1 MNYFTR
7 KNIIITSL
15 VVVVMAFAIT
25 VSANISF
32 MDKISQV
39 AGEIVGNGIME
50 KVGDSIEV
58 DDTPKLGASAST
70 LNRWTDQSGLVTYVV
85 GGEFDSSD
93 LASTTLVS
101 FLNPFLEG
109 TATSTTDGALS
120 WNKNNNWDGST
131 TTVDLGIVSYD
142 GTATSSFELQCGPSE
157 DPYSAP
163 SYYLINTLADGNADN
178 SVPTSTA
185 SHIENNVGLSYGQ
198 GVIMAGSSTKALLTP
213 SYPYITCVATSTAD
227 NWSEFGEDA
236 LIGSTSLLDGS
247 YKFRFYRDQY

>member
-1 MNYFTR
+1 MKYFTR

-15 VVVVMAFAIT
+15 VVIVMAFSIT
-25 VSANISF
+25 ASANISF

-39 AGEIVGNGIME
+39 AGEIVGNGIMD
-50 KVGDSIEV
+50 KVGDLEV
-58 DDTPKLGASAST
+58 DDTPELGASAST

-85 GGEFDSSD
+85 SGEFDSSE
-93 LASTTLVS
+93 LASTTLIS

-109 TATSTTDGALS
+109 SATSTLDGALS
-120 WNKNNNWDGST
+120 WNKDNNWDGST
-131 TTVDLGIVSYD
+131 TTMDLAIVMYD

-163 SYYLINTLADGNADN
+163 SYYIINTLEDGNVDN
-178 SVPTSTA
+178 SIPTSTK
-185 SHIENNVGLSYGQ
+185 SLIENNVGAAYGQ
-198 GVIMAGSSTKALLTP
+198 GVIMTGSTTKALLTP
-213 SYPYITCVATSTAD
+213 NYPYVTCVATSTAD

-247 YKFRFYRDQY
+247 YKFRFHRSQY